1 MGPLILFAHG
11 AGVGSSSEWMRRWAE
26 HLSTLGRVET
36 FDYPYMRE
44 GRKRPDPQPKL
55 IAAHREAL
63 HRARADHRGP
73 VILAGKSM
81 GSRMGCHLAL
91 EEPVDALVC
100 FGYPLV
106 SPGKRRQRR
115 DQVLL
120 DLETPI
126 LFIQGTRDR
135 LCPLD
140 ELAAVRARMKA
151 PSSLVVVEDGDHS
164 LQITKRR
171 TKAEGITQ
179 EDEDARV
186 LAEIRS
192 FLGELG

>member
-1 MGPLILFAHG
+1 MDPLILFAHG
-11 AGVGSSSEWMRRWAE
+11 AGVGSSSDWMRRWAE
-26 HLSTLGRVET
+26 RLSALGRVET

-44 GRKRPDPQPKL
+44 GRKRPDPQPRL
-55 IAAHREAL
+55 VAAHREAL
-63 HRARADHRGP
+63 DRARADHRGP
-73 VILAGKSM
+73 LVLAGKSM
-81 GSRMGCHLAL
+81 GSRIGCHLAL
-91 EEPVDALVC
+91 EQPVEALVC